1 MIPIKLPR
9 EQKKQLTEQM
19 KRYFEHER
27 GEAMGDIAA
36 EQTVDDMMALLG
48 PYMYNQALED
58 ARKLITER
66 MMNLEDD
73 LYALHRPLHDRG

>member
-9 EQKKQLTEQM
+9 EQKKELVEQI
-19 KRYFEHER
+19 KSYFDER

-36 EQTVDDMMALLG
+36 EQTVDDMLAMLG
-48 PYMYNQALED
+48 PIIYNQALED
-58 ARKLITER
+58 ARKLLTER

-73 LYALHRPLHDRG
+73 LYALHKPINARR

>member
-9 EQKKQLTEQM
+9 EQKKELVEQI
-19 KRYFEHER
+19 KSYFDER

-36 EQTVDDMMALLG
+36 EQTVDDMLAMLG
-48 PYMYNQALED
+48 PIIYNQALED
-58 ARKLITER
+58 ARKLLTER

-73 LYALHRPLHDRG
+73 LYALHKPINDRR